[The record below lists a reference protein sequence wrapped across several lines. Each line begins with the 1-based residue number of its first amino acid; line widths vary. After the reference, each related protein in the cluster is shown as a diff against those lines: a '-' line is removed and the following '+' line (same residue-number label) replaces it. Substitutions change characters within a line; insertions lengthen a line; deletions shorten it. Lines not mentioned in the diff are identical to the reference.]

1 VKVKVKYQS
10 STLTYDCR
18 FFYRRLAFSI
28 MAYTADTLS
37 KIKAVDFAMESFAR
51 YKDEGKRQEWLSFNI
66 DAVQYLGIYFEYS
79 KAELREEKKQIIER
93 LNHQEEMEINSQKIQ
108 INAQEIEMKKLKH
121 QEEMGSKVKGEK
133 K

>member
-1 VKVKVKYQS
+1 
-10 STLTYDCR
+10 
-18 FFYRRLAFSI
+18 

-79 KAELREEKKQIIER
+79 KAELREEKKELR
-93 LNHQEEMEINSQKIQ
+93 EEMKELREIQ